1 MMKVN
6 WKVRVR
12 NPVFW
17 ATLIPAIVALAYTI
31 LGLFDVVPTLSENMA
46 VNTATTLITALST
59 LGVLV
64 DPTTSGFSDSS
75 KALSYSTPFDSEIS
89 AKQEQM
95 LSEVSAN
102 SSTSEVSQSSS
113 LGGTADTSADGEV
126 SVSEDSFDA
135 MG

>member
-17 ATLIPAIVALAYTI
+17 ATLIPAIIALLYTI
-31 LGLFDVVPTLSENMA
+31 LGLFDVVPTLSESTA
-46 VNTATTLITALST
+46 VNTGTTLITALST

-64 DPTTSGFSDSS
+64 DPTTSGFSDSD
-75 KALSYSTPFDSEIS
+75 KALGYSTPYDSEINS
-89 AKQEQM
+89 KQEVAM
-95 LSEVSAN
+95 AEIAAN
-102 SSTSEVSQSSS
+102 SSTSSATESSS

-126 SVSEDSFDA
+126 VVVEENVEA